1 MKKLLL
7 FVLLLSPLLFSCQK
21 DILEVDPDNPLPG
34 IWSQSDYVE
43 NVIVY
48 TRQDEFSDNPCYKF
62 NADGTLLERK
72 NAGFCGTPPIT
83 YSDYDG
89 SWSMLND
96 TIIQITSAYWGGTMT
111 YKLDIESVTENTL
124 RVVAIYEEL

>member
-1 MKKLLL
+1 MKKLFL
-7 FVLLLSPLLFSCQK
+7 FVLLFSPVLFSCQK
-21 DILEVDPDNPLPG
+21 DKLVVDPDNPLIG
-34 IWSQSDYVE
+34 IWNQSDYLE
-43 NVIVY
+43 KAIVY
-48 TRQDEFSDNPCYKF
+48 TRQTEFSDNPCYKF

-96 TIIQITSAYWGGTMT
+96 TIIQITSGYWGGTMT
-111 YKLDIESVTENTL
+111 YKLDIESVSDNTL
-124 RVVAIYEEL
+124 KVEAIYENL

>member
-1 MKKLLL
+1 MKKSLL

-21 DILEVDPDNPLPG
+21 DKFVVDPDNPLPG

-48 TRQDEFSDNPCYKF
+48 TRQDEFTDNPCYKF

-111 YKLDIESVTENTL
+111 YKLDIESVTDNTL
-124 RVVAIYEEL
+124 KVVAIYEDL

>member
-7 FVLLLSPLLFSCQK
+7 YVLLLSPVLFSCQK
-21 DILEVDPDNPLPG
+21 DKLEVDPDNPLPG

-43 NVIVY
+43 NVMVY
-48 TRQDEFSDNPCYKF
+48 TRQDKFSDNPCYKF

-72 NAGFCGTPPIT
+72 NSGFCGTPPIT
-83 YSDYDG
+83 YSDYEG

-111 YKLDIESVTENTL
+111 YKLDIESVSDNTL
-124 RVVAIYEEL
+124 KVVAIYENL